1 MKKSVILLIALF
13 AISVFS
19 AQADIKFGVKAG
31 VNLATASFSKDA
43 LEPDNFTGFQAGLM
57 TEFTLPIVG
66 LGMDASLLYSQQG
79 LKFKKEDREGKI
91 GTLEIP
97 VNLKFK
103 VSLFDIL
110 GGYLA
115 TGPYANFTLSDG
127 LSGLKDEFNT
137 KTFGFG
143 WNFGFG
149 VEILSHLQVGAN
161 YQLGLTNAYK
171 NIKDI
176 TGDDIRD
183 AMNAQGKPHG
193 WSITAAYF
201 F

>member
-1 MKKSVILLIALF
+1 MKKNVIIVIAFL
-13 AISVFS
+13 AISIFS
-19 AQADIKFGVKAG
+19 AQADIKFGVKGG
-31 VNLATASFSKDA
+31 VNLLNASFDKDVLA
-43 LEPDNFTGFQAGLM
+43 LNNFTGFQVGLI

-66 LGMDASLLYSQQG
+66 LGMDASLLYSQAG
-79 LKFKKEDREGKI
+79 LKLKNKKGDI
-91 GTLEIP
+91 GTLQVP

-103 VSLFDIL
+103 ASLFDAL

-115 TGPYANFTLSDG
+115 TGPYASFTLANG
-127 LSGLKDEFNT
+127 LSGLKDEIET

-149 VEILSHLQVGAN
+149 IELLSHLQIGAN
-161 YQLGLTNAYK
+161 YSLGITDDYK
-171 NIKDI
+171 YIKQV
-176 TGDDIRD
+176 TGDDVK
-183 AMNAQGKPHG
+183 GKPRG